1 MREKFKL
8 KHLNILTEEDESKR
22 DLSILMVDILDY
34 KNSIFGKVK
43 WFVKNFVKIKSIVE
57 EVNAIDY
64 TTIEL
69 NEDSSI
75 KRPGSINDISY
86 LAMLDLQRI
95 ISQDSYGDISE
106 HIAKV
111 ISIATH
117 DENRFTKY
125 YDNSKLSNNSF
136 QNMLLE
142 QPMFDMIAIYNW
154 ILKEIEKT
162 SKEWEELFM
171 SVQVIDND
179 LESVGGDLSQ
189 FNVINTVK
197 SNCEDFNVSEKE
209 AWGLSYN
216 LTMTNNYSKAYS
228 NYLQEQIRIKQE
240 AKIEARR
247 KKQF

>member
-1 MREKFKL
+1 
-8 KHLNILTEEDESKR
+8 
-22 DLSILMVDILDY
+22 
-34 KNSIFGKVK
+34 
-43 WFVKNFVKIKSIVE
+43 
-57 EVNAIDY
+57 
-64 TTIEL
+64 
-69 NEDSSI
+69 
-75 KRPGSINDISY
+75 
-86 LAMLDLQRI
+86 
-95 ISQDSYGDISE
+95 
-106 HIAKV
+106 
-111 ISIATH
+111 
-117 DENRFTKY
+117 
-125 YDNSKLSNNSF
+125 
-136 QNMLLE
+136 
-142 QPMFDMIAIYNW
+142 
-154 ILKEIEKT
+154 
-162 SKEWEELFM
+162 M